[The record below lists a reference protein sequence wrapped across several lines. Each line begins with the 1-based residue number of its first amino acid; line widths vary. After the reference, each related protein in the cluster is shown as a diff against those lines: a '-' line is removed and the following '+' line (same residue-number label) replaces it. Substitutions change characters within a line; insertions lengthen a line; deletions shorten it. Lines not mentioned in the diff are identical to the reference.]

1 MTTKIIIIKM
11 IKTENIFDTGI
22 GIMFSRQ
29 CLDHAITGTMWIIQR
44 LKGVHEGH
52 AVVISTFKRKLA
64 VGLLTIKNI
73 ILIKIIFTQISV
85 RATHTHLCND
95 QHSKG

>member
-1 MTTKIIIIKM
+1 MTTKINTIKM
-11 IKTENIFDTGI
+11 IKTENIFETGI
-22 GIMFSRQ
+22 DIMFSRQ
-29 CLDHAITGTMWIIQR
+29 CLDHAIATMWINQR

-52 AVVISTFKRKLA
+52 AIVISTFQRKLA
-64 VGLLTIKNI
+64 AGLLTNKNI
-73 ILIKIIFTQISV
+73 ILSKIIFTQISV